1 MTVLNVVLLNI
12 NNFRNLVLRVEVLE
26 QELHIPL
33 QFTSGRIR
41 ELTLHIPWN
50 AIVSSPVEITIK
62 DLELVIRLKNVRAGS
77 NVQLSSESTDSLSS
91 TVDPPGAAAATS
103 PVPRDKDKAGEQTPG
118 YLQTY
123 LSRISNNIQVGRA
136 INMVIADVYENE
148 NDTCLSI
155 EQLR

>member
-1 MTVLNVVLLNI
+1 M
-12 NNFRNLVLRVEVLE
+12 EVLE

-33 QFTSGRIR
+33 EFTSGRIR

-50 AIVSSPVEITIK
+50 AIASSPVKVTIK

-91 TVDPPGAAAATS
+91 TVDPPGAAATT

-123 LSRISNNIQVGRA
+123 LSRISNNIQVSVCF
-136 INMVIADVYENE
+136 N
-148 NDTCLSI
+148 
-155 EQLR
+155 

>member
-1 MTVLNVVLLNI
+1 MTVLNIVLLNI

-91 TVDPPGAAAATS
+91 TVDPPGAAAAAS

-123 LSRISNNIQVGRA
+123 LSRISNNIQVG
-136 INMVIADVYENE
+136 
-148 NDTCLSI
+148 LSV
-155 EQLR
+155 